1 MQATEF
7 LLSVLGSSS
16 APVDGRTAIQKIA
29 YFSSIKTGVD
39 LGYKPHFYGPYSPV
53 VSGLLENL
61 VAMGFI
67 EERAR
72 LTTRDRTMYS
82 YSLTDDGVRL
92 FDDIRK
98 REISKFAVIRRVVN
112 RCERIAGNSINVL
125 SWAAKVYFL
134 LSQKGREISY
144 KEAEEAGRRFGW
156 VLSRKEIGSGRR
168 LLVGL
173 GLVRRSKSQ

>member
-53 VSGLLENL
+53 VSGMLENL

-72 LTTRDRTMYS
+72 LTSHDRTMYS
-82 YSLTDDGVRL
+82 YSLTDDGVKL
-92 FDDIRK
+92 LDDIRG
-98 REISKFAVIRRVVN
+98 REISNFSAIHRVVD
-112 RCERIAGNSINVL
+112 RCERIAGNNINVL

-134 LSQKGREISY
+134 LSQKGRVISFR
-144 KEAEEAGRRFGW
+144 EAEEAGRRFGW
-156 VLSRKEIGSGRR
+156 VLSRREIGSGGR

-173 GLVRRSKSQ
+173 GLVRRS

>member
-29 YFSSIKTGVD
+29 YFSSIKTEVD

-72 LTTRDRTMYS
+72 LTSHDRTMYS

-92 FDDIRK
+92 VDDIRR
-98 REISKFAVIRRVVN
+98 RETSKLSTIHRVVD
-112 RCERIAGNSINVL
+112 RCERIAGNSISVL

-134 LSQKGREISY
+134 LSQRGQEISY
-144 KEAEEAGRRFGW
+144 REAEEAGKRFGW
-156 VLSRKEIGSGRR
+156 NLSRKEIESGGR

-173 GLVRRSKSQ
+173 GLVRRS